1 MEAFISRLNEVFP
14 AYAGVIY
21 SSLCFQALFL
31 GLSRVCGVINI
42 SFPGNAS
49 DNHGF

>member
-1 MEAFISRLNEVFP
+1 MVVP
-14 AYAGVIY
+14 AYAGVILITY
-21 SSLCFQALFL
+21 NWTVEDF

-49 DNHGF
+49 DNHDF